1 MIQVQRSEIDP
12 QDGRCQYYV
21 LLKPNADK
29 EEVEVHIRVPIEV
42 GISVSETG
50 ELADLSFIVPKKY
63 RTDDALTFIKAHRE
77 AASYVDPRVFISI
90 PGHDGDSVL
99 SAAGN
104 LEVDA
109 AGRIIGVDIH

>member
-1 MIQVQRSEIDP
+1 MIQVQRSDFDP

-21 LLKPNADK
+21 LLKPHADK
-29 EEVEVHIRVPIEV
+29 EDVEVHMRVPIEV

-50 ELADLSFIVPKKY
+50 ELADLSFVVPKKY
-63 RTDDALTFIKAHRE
+63 RPDDALSFIKAHRGS
-77 AASYVDPRVFISI
+77 ASYVDPRVFISI
-90 PGHDGDSVL
+90 EGRSGDSVL
-99 SAAGN
+99 SAAAN